1 MRLKEGDLRRSEKA
15 KVNGDG
21 VMLEAR

>member
-1 MRLKEGDLRRSEKA
+1 MRLEEGDLRRSEKA